1 MERRV
6 LRVVPYSEAQP
17 SPAVARRAFW
27 AESRP
32 QPVASLAVQ
41 AELAD
46 LVQVEADRWAD
57 RQEVPLA
64 EAQQEVARL
73 VEARLVEAPVAGP
86 APVVALVQL
95 VVSAGQV
102 PAHHQASVNRLTP
115 ELADRQHKRPR
126 PQAVARVVVQPK
138 PEVPRVPP
146 SLVRQAL
153 HHVARA
159 WSPVARAWPLAQPA
173 TADVRSADRP
183 ARSARYLKMPVERS
197 GSR

>member
-1 MERRV
+1 MEQPV
-6 LRVVPYSEAQP
+6 LQVVPYSVAQP
-17 SPAVARRAFW
+17 SLVGPRLAPW

-32 QPVASLAVQ
+32 QPVASQ
-41 AELAD
+41 AGQVALAD
-46 LVQVEADRWAD
+46 LVPVAAEADRWAD
-57 RQEVPLA
+57 RQVAPRA
-64 EAQQEVARL
+64 EALQEVARL
-73 VEARLVEAPVAGP
+73 VEVPVAGP
-86 APVVALVQL
+86 APVGALVQL

-102 PAHHQASVNRLTP
+102 PAHHQASVNRPTP
-115 ELADRQHKRPR
+115 ELADRQHNRPR
-126 PQAVARVVVQPK
+126 PQTVARGAVQHK

-146 SLVRQAL
+146 SPVRQGL